1 MPNIPKLRLMLAR
14 MESRRYE
21 TLVKPSQLQS
31 VLLNNRVLPAT
42 AKGRELLQTGTMP
55 AGAKLPP
62 EILKSAGWMDM
73 VQRAIAKLPGRAVPT
88 TPIGNVVYRGFVP
101 AVEDARYPW
110 VHGTA
115 HPQVAAGYTIPV
127 HDWKDVYGKP
137 SADFANWAKNKGEQ
151 HQILR
156 TFEVDPQV
164 QKHFVERG
172 LLGNDAY
179 GSEFRT
185 AAQSAF
191 MQGGRTLPEIQQFL
205 KKTPWYQSS
214 VFPAKKMLQHM
225 SYETKVFPNSFTG
238 LASYNPS
245 TRIVTDI
252 PHNIAKDLVKGA
264 GVFTASGNKVQG
276 VGLRKLYHSLLD
288 ERGLTGLGVNN
299 EDTGDVELSFDG
311 DDARR
316 QEVFK
321 ELAARIK
328 AKTSHPVTFAP
339 TAVPQT
345 STPVKLSNKDS
356 ERLNAIHHLAYR
368 MSNMYDPTHP
378 LMDPNDTF
386 KQKLA
391 DRFRLQ
397 VNKGGLT
404 GTVPSRAAEQ
414 LLGTRPM
421 YAGMMPARRT
431 RSEAEALSDMPMAQ
445 QQRLLKALKSGR
457 GFLAPVVDKLASAA
471 VEAPMNLYSY
481 IPII

>member
-1 MPNIPKLRLMLAR
+1 MANIPKLRLMLAR
-14 MESRRYE
+14 LEKEASSRWRTLQGLTALLGDTTVKSYPRLGALHLAAAKQKLNPTGIEFNKAISSLPEGPLGNPGLLPPSQVFRGATEPKQLYTPSGYYSYDHLHASPFKEIAKKYSAVNVPRVQPPLDLMGVYSTTKNQKYAPGYGFEDLRLLDTVQRTNLADPTKGSSYFSGMLRNLFKSRSALADSNKNQIYE
-21 TLVKPSQLQS
+21 TMVQPSQLQS

-55 AGAKLPP
+55 AGAQLPP
-62 EILKSAGWMDM
+62 EILKS
-73 VQRAIAKLPGRAVPT
+73 
-88 TPIGNVVYRGFVP
+88 
-101 AVEDARYPW
+101 
-110 VHGTA
+110 
-115 HPQVAAGYTIPV
+115 
-127 HDWKDVYGKP
+127 
-137 SADFANWAKNKGEQ
+137 
-151 HQILR
+151 
-156 TFEVDPQV
+156 
-164 QKHFVERG
+164 
-172 LLGNDAY
+172 
-179 GSEFRT
+179 
-185 AAQSAF
+185 
-191 MQGGRTLPEIQQFL
+191 
-205 KKTPWYQSS
+205 
-214 VFPAKKMLQHM
+214 
-225 SYETKVFPNSFTG
+225 
-238 LASYNPS
+238 
-245 TRIVTDI
+245 
-252 PHNIAKDLVKGA
+252 A

-311 DDARR
+311 DEARR
-316 QEVFK
+316 KEVFK

-328 AKTSHPVTFAP
+328 AKTNHPVTFAP
-339 TAVPQT
+339 TTVPQT

-397 VNKGGLT
+397 VNKRGLT

-431 RSEAEALSDMPMAQ
+431 RSEAEALSDMPMTQ

-457 GFLAPVVDKLASAA
+457 GFLAPAGG
-471 VEAPMNLYSY
+471 
-481 IPII
+481 